1 MTCHA
6 IFIARLSMVQHCHTT
21 TNGLI
26 KMKKLFGLIASLT
39 LLSGPVLA
47 VSAPDCVKVDNAQI
61 EALFDKWNA
70 SLKTGNAK
78 TVSEN
83 YLSDAVLLPTV
94 SNKAR
99 LTDAERIDYF
109 EHFLAKKPTGKID
122 TRTIRLGCNKAIDTG
137 TYTFTFADK
146 STVSARYTFTY
157 AWDGK
162 EWKISTHHSSAM
174 PEG

>member
-1 MTCHA
+1 
-6 IFIARLSMVQHCHTT
+6 
-21 TNGLI
+21 
-26 KMKKLFGLIASLT
+26 MKKIIGFAVSLT
-39 LLSGPVLA
+39 LLSGSA
-47 VSAPDCVKVDNAQI
+47 FAASAPDCVKVDKAQI
-61 EALFDKWNA
+61 EGLFDKWNE

-99 LTDAERIDYF
+99 LTDAERVDYF
-109 EHFLAKKPTGKID
+109 EHFLEKKPTGKID

-162 EWKISTHHSSAM
+162 DWKISTHHSSAM

>member
-1 MTCHA
+1 
-6 IFIARLSMVQHCHTT
+6 MVQHCHTT

-39 LLSGPVLA
+39 LLSGPVFA
-47 VSAPDCVKVDNAQI
+47 VSAPDCVKIDNAQI

>member
-1 MTCHA
+1 RKKG
-6 IFIARLSMVQHCHTT
+6 RLNFLYPQM
-21 TNGLI
+21 
-26 KMKKLFGLIASLT
+26 
-39 LLSGPVLA
+39 
-47 VSAPDCVKVDNAQI
+47 
-61 EALFDKWNA
+61 
-70 SLKTGNAK
+70 
-78 TVSEN
+78 VSEN

-99 LTDAERIDYF
+99 LTDAERVDYF

-122 TRTIRLGCNKAIDTG
+122 MRTIRLGCNKAIDTG

>member
-1 MTCHA
+1 
-6 IFIARLSMVQHCHTT
+6 
-21 TNGLI
+21 
-26 KMKKLFGLIASLT
+26 MKVNK
-39 LLSGPVLA
+39 
-47 VSAPDCVKVDNAQI
+47 AQI
-61 EALFDKWNA
+61 EALFDKWNE

-99 LTDAERIDYF
+99 LTDAEREDYF

-122 TRTIRLGCNKAIDTG
+122 SRTIRLGCNKAIDAG

-162 EWKISTHHSSAM
+162 AWKISTHHSSAM

>member
-1 MTCHA
+1 M
-6 IFIARLSMVQHCHTT
+6 
-21 TNGLI
+21 NKLI
-26 KMKKLFGLIASLT
+26 GFAVSLT
-39 LLSGPVLA
+39 LLSGSVFA
-47 VSAPDCVKVDNAQI
+47 APASTPAPECVKVDKAQI
-61 EALFDKWNA
+61 EGLFDKWNE

-94 SNKAR
+94 SNQAR